1 VTTIGVV
8 GGSGLYELEGL
19 ERLRWTRV
27 RTPFGEPSDAYGVG
41 RFGDRRVIFLPR
53 HGRGHR
59 VMPTELNF
67 RANVWGFKFLGAE
80 WIISISAVGSMKEQI
95 HPLDLVIPDQFVDQ
109 TRRRVSSFFGDGIVG
124 HVGMA
129 DPVCPD
135 LAAALE
141 KAAREVGATVH
152 RGGTYLC
159 IEGPQFSTK
168 AESRIYRSWG
178 VDVIGM
184 TNMPEAKLAR
194 EAELCY
200 ATLAL
205 ATDYD
210 VWHESHDAVTVEA
223 VIANLLKNVVTAKEV
238 LRRVIPTIGPPRTCD
253 CPQLL
258 KNAVITN
265 TSVFPPKT
273 RKRLDLLVGK
283 YAPPASNPKRS
294 RRESRDPVG
303 ASTGHDR
310 VGDRR
315 GARARLRGSGSS
327 RRARRPARG

>member
-1 VTTIGVV
+1 MTTIGII
-8 GGSGLYELEGL
+8 GGSGLYELEGMTDV
-19 ERLRWTRV
+19 RWQRV
-27 RTPFGEPSDAYGVG
+27 RTPFGDPSDAYCVG
-41 RFGDRRVIFLPR
+41 RLADRSVVFLPR

-59 VMPTELNF
+59 VMPTELNS
-67 RANVWGFKFLGAE
+67 RANIWGLKSLGAE
-80 WIISISAVGSMKEQI
+80 WVVSISAVGSMKEHI
-95 HPLDLVIPDQFVDQ
+95 HPLDLVIPDQFFDM
-109 TRRRVSSFFGDGIVG
+109 TRRRVSSFFGGGIVG

-129 DPVCPD
+129 DPVCHD
-135 LAAALE
+135 LAGALE
-141 KAAREVGATVH
+141 KAARETGATVH

-210 VWHESHDAVTVEA
+210 VWHETHDTVTVEA

-238 LRRVIPTIGPPRTCD
+238 LKRLIPAVGSPRTCA
-253 CPQLL
+253 CPELL
-258 KNAVITN
+258 KNAIITSAAAFDP
-265 TSVFPPKT
+265 TT
-273 RKRLDLLVGK
+273 RKALDLLIGK
-283 YAPPASNPKRS
+283 YFKP
-294 RRESRDPVG
+294 D
-303 ASTGHDR
+303 
-310 VGDRR
+310 GDRGAGGR
-315 GARARLRGSGSS
+315 GPHGPAARSDRARSA
-327 RRARRPARG
+327 RRARPPGRSPRRGGAHG